1 MEHSKHMERRVQHYV
16 AKTVKVVF
24 IALFI
29 LGVFLLIGWAVKWLW
44 NSLMPELFGLTTI
57 TYWQAVGILV
67 LAKILFGFGTGSK
80 SHSSGKKNRW
90 KSNGC
95 GNGRI
100 PLENWKYYDEFWK
113 EEGEKAFTQFVAR
126 KEDGTS
132 TETPPSPSGAD

>member
-1 MEHSKHMERRVQHYV
+1 MERRVQHYV
-16 AKTVKVVF
+16 AKAVKVIF
-24 IALFI
+24 ITLFI

-80 SHSSGKKNRW
+80 GHSSGKKNRW
-90 KSNGC
+90 KSKGC

-100 PLENWKYYDEFWK
+100 PLENWKHYDEFWK
-113 EEGEKAFTQFVAR
+113 EEGEKAFAQFVAR
-126 KEDGTS
+126 KQDGTA
-132 TETPPSPSGAD
+132 TETPSSPSGAD